1 MTATELHLAIVHLPV
16 VGCWFVAVLL
26 AVAIWRRSE
35 LLFLTAAGLLL
46 LCTAGAVTAYYS
58 GPPAYEQVKSRLVAG
73 EEAVEQHAVLG
84 RAAFVGM
91 VLLAVLALQAVLR
104 TAAGE
109 DAARWLRWALLV
121 GTLLLCWL
129 LAWTAHLGG
138 AVRHDELRDRPLP
151 IFPQL
156 D

>member
-1 MTATELHLAIVHLPV
+1 MSAAEVHLAVVHVPV
-16 VGCWFVAVLL
+16 VGCFFVAVLL
-26 AVAIWRRSE
+26 AVALWRRSE
-35 LLFLTAAGLLL
+35 LLFLTAAALLL
-46 LCTAGAVTAYYS
+46 VCTAGAIAAYYS
-58 GPPAYEQVKSRLVAG
+58 GPPAYEQVKSRLVDG
-73 EEAVEQHAVLG
+73 ENAVEQHAVLG

-91 VLLAVLALQAVLR
+91 ILLAALALQAVLR

-109 DAARWLRWALLV
+109 RAARGLRWALLI
-121 GTLLLCWL
+121 GALLLCWL

-151 IFPQL
+151 IFPRL